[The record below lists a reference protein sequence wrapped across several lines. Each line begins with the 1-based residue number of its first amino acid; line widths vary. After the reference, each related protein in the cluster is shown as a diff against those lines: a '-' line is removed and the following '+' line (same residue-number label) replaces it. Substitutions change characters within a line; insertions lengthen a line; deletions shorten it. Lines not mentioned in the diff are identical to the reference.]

1 MPTTDRSAGIADP
14 RSREQV
20 ETLARNC
27 AEFGATH
34 FAPDDVRHGITH
46 VIGPERG
53 IVLPGM
59 VAVACDSHAVTYGAL
74 GAVGF
79 GIGATDVES
88 VFRSNTLIRETPT
101 TLRITLTGRRLD
113 PGVSA
118 KDVILA
124 VIGKI
129 GADGANG
136 HAIEFAGEA
145 VDAMSMESRL
155 TLCNMS
161 VEAGARAGLVAPDEV
176 TFQWLAGRPYA
187 PSGADWD
194 AAVAFWQTLRTDL
207 DALFDREAAL
217 DVSALEPHVTW
228 GTSPEE
234 VLPITGRVP
243 DPAEAPDAERAEQW
257 ARALEYMDLKPGM
270 ALTDIAIDCVFIGSC
285 TNGRI
290 EDLEAAAEIL
300 RGHRIAS
307 GVRAMVVPG
316 SARVKVEAEERGLD
330 RIFTEAGFEWRESGC
345 SLCNALNGDELSP
358 FERSASTSNRN
369 FEHRQGRD
377 GRTHLVSPAM
387 AAATALS
394 GRLTDP
400 RESL

>member
-1 MPTTDRSAGIADP
+1 MRRSGESLHRPETVFGVADHDVPTTDRSAGIADP

-53 IVLPGM
+53 IALPGM

-88 VFRSNTLIRETPT
+88 VFRSNTLIRETPS
-101 TLRITLTGRRLD
+101 TLRITLTGRRLN

-155 TLCNMS
+155 TLCNMT

-176 TFQWLAGRPYA
+176 TF
-187 PSGADWD
+187 
-194 AAVAFWQTLRTDL
+194 
-207 DALFDREAAL
+207 
-217 DVSALEPHVTW
+217 
-228 GTSPEE
+228 
-234 VLPITGRVP
+234 
-243 DPAEAPDAERAEQW
+243 
-257 ARALEYMDLKPGM
+257 
-270 ALTDIAIDCVFIGSC
+270 
-285 TNGRI
+285 NG
-290 EDLEAAAEIL
+290 
-300 RGHRIAS
+300 
-307 GVRAMVVPG
+307 
-316 SARVKVEAEERGLD
+316 
-330 RIFTEAGFEWRESGC
+330 
-345 SLCNALNGDELSP
+345 
-358 FERSASTSNRN
+358 
-369 FEHRQGRD
+369 
-377 GRTHLVSPAM
+377 SPADLM
-387 AAATALS
+387 RRVARIGTPPSPLANPAH
-394 GRLTDP
+394 
-400 RESL
+400 